1 MKAQMEERIVSQP
14 ATQSQVVGER
24 EGGDEIVAPVVRQ
37 FGAWKKVKLGEVC
50 VSIADGDHQAPPKAE
65 KGVPFVTISD
75 IDPHNCMDFTNT
87 MFVTEEYYNKLDNKR
102 KPQKNDV
109 LYSVVGSF
117 GKPVFIKEDVKFVF
131 QRHIAI
137 LRPNKERVN
146 PMFMYYTMLSKDF
159 YHQADAV
166 ALGAAQRTISLTS
179 LRNMVI
185 ALPPRSVQDFIA
197 TTLSRYDAL
206 IANYQRQIKL
216 LEEAAQRLYKEWFV
230 DLRFPGHESV
240 KVTDGVPEGWR
251 SYNIDDVFDIKYGK
265 NLSTKEISST
275 GKYPV
280 YGANGIIGYYNK
292 YNCEEPV
299 VLITSRGNGSGDV
312 LKTYEQYTFVT
323 NNSFVVKPKAQYSYC
338 TLPFTFGLMCSAN
351 FRSVR
356 TGAAQPQLTNASI
369 HHINIVMP
377 PCDIIKK
384 YCSMME
390 ADYKLVRYL
399 RKQLTLLTESRDRLL
414 PKLMSGEIEL

>member
-1 MKAQMEERIVSQP
+1 
-14 ATQSQVVGER
+14 
-24 EGGDEIVAPVVRQ
+24 
-37 FGAWKKVKLGEVC
+37 
-50 VSIADGDHQAPPKAE
+50 
-65 KGVPFVTISD
+65 
-75 IDPHNCMDFTNT
+75 MDFTNT

-117 GKPVFIKEDVKFVF
+117 GKPVFVKEDEKFVF

-159 YHQADAV
+159 YHKADAV

-179 LRNMVI
+179 LRNMEI
-185 ALPPRSVQDFIA
+185 ALPPRSVQVSIA

-240 KVTDGVPEGWR
+240 KVTDGVPEGWEKKKLGDVADVNR
-251 SYNIDDVFDIKYGK
+251 EKIGKDFNGEINYIDLSSTKSGRIIARQKYNFSNAPGRARRIAHDGDMVWGMVRPNLKPYALVMNPYENDAFSTGFAVLTAIDVPFTYLYLMTTTDSFIKYLVNCTNGAA
-265 NLSTKEISST
+265 
-275 GKYPV
+275 YP
-280 YGANGIIGYYNK
+280 A
-292 YNCEEPV
+292 
-299 VLITSRGNGSGDV
+299 
-312 LKTYEQYTFVT
+312 
-323 NNSFVVKPKAQYSYC
+323 VKPVHFAEAECNIPPKALLSQ
-338 TLPFTFGLMCSAN
+338 F
-351 FRSVR
+351 
-356 TGAAQPQLTNASI
+356 
-369 HHINIVMP
+369 HNIVEPM
-377 PCDIIKK
+377 
-384 YCSMME
+384 
-390 ADYKLVRYL
+390 VRKISL
-399 RKQLTLLTESRDRLL
+399 LDTQLSLLTESRDRLL